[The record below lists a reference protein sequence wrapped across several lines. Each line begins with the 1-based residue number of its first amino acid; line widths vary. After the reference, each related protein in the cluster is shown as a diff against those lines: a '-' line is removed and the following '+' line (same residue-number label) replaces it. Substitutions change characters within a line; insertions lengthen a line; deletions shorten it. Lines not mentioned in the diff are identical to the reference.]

1 MTYRIIAFD
10 LDDTL
15 AVTKSPISPS
25 MAELL
30 ADLVH
35 RYEVCIISG
44 GQLGQFTRQV
54 VDRLPDR
61 VDLGRLHLMPTCG
74 SRYLRHTSTTGWV
87 DVYFDRLSPA
97 ERDEAVAV
105 LTEAV
110 EVLGLT
116 PAQTWGP
123 QVEDRGGQVTLSVL
137 GQAAPAEHK
146 YAWDPTGER
155 KEQLRAHAAARLPG
169 LEVRSGGSTSVDV
182 TRHGIDKAYGIRRLL
197 EATGADR
204 SEVLFVGD
212 RLDVG
217 GNDRPVLEMGID
229 CRAVEG
235 PAETEAVIVELLSTG
250 HPVRAET
257 ESQQPDQA
265 PGAATGA

>member
-1 MTYRIIAFD
+1 MTYRIAAFD

-15 AVTKSPISPS
+15 AVTKSPISSS
-25 MAELL
+25 MAHLL
-30 ADLVH
+30 ARLLE
-35 RYEVCIISG
+35 RFEVCIISG
-44 GQLGQFTRQV
+44 GQLAQFTRQV
-54 VDRLPDR
+54 VDRLPSR
-61 VDLGRLHLMPTCG
+61 TELGQLHLMPTCG
-74 SRYLRHTSTTGWV
+74 SRYLRHVEEGGWV
-87 DVYFDRLSPA
+87 DVYFDKLDPL

-110 EVLGLT
+110 SVVGLT
-116 PAQTWGP
+116 PEQTWGP

-137 GQAAPAEHK
+137 GQSAPPQVK

-155 KEQLRAHAAARLPG
+155 KEQLRAYAAARLPG

-182 TRHGIDKAYGIRRLL
+182 TRRGIDKAYGMRRLL
-197 EATGADR
+197 EATGVDQ

-229 CRAVEG
+229 CRAVDG
-235 PAETEAVIVELLSTG
+235 PGETEIVISELLSM
-250 HPVRAET
+250 A
-257 ESQQPDQA
+257 S
-265 PGAATGA
+265 